1 MQVETNRKVATIA
14 EMLELYSERLVAL
27 QDELCAV
34 SGKLTTLSSDL
45 RDIITATNLAL
56 EAADIGGLQT
66 RNDAGSGRSAAVIGF
81 GAGDITVAPPAE
93 RSAIVAAVEDL
104 IETDPARSDDLT
116 LIAGIDAQVIETL
129 HGFGIQTFAAIAGIG
144 GEEATAIGMLLGDA
158 DLISR
163 ESWIEQAEILADG
176 GLTAYARFVRSS
188 DNPNVSDGF
197 TADTLPV
204 PAAVTK
210 IDADTA
216 PRIETARPALQ
227 LIEGGKQP
235 LVLPLDD
242 LVLEHDQ
249 MVSDLLQSAAA
260 IARSN
265 AGVAEPPLQMPPEF
279 AALPASVSTATAAT
293 ETAEPEAAAPATG
306 PGRVVAGTA
315 EIIDLASRRKV
326 APRRRRPIAIAASL
340 AVVIAVG
347 TTMTISADRLLGLD
361 LAAITSCGEAL
372 IAGNPSCL
380 HLPASSY

>member
-1 MQVETNRKVATIA
+1 MQVETNGMAAPIA
-14 EMLELYSERLVAL
+14 EMLELYSARLVAL

-34 SGKLTTLSSDL
+34 SGKLATLSSDL
-45 RDIITATNLAL
+45 RDIVAAARPAL
-56 EAADIGGLQT
+56 ESAAIGGLQT
-66 RNDAGSGRSAAVIGF
+66 CNDAGSGQSAAELGF
-81 GAGDITVAPPAE
+81 GAGAITVAPPAE
-93 RSAIVAAVEDL
+93 RSAIAKAVDDL
-104 IETDPARSDDLT
+104 IETAPATSDELT
-116 LIAGIDAQVIETL
+116 LIAGIDAQVVETL

-158 DLISR
+158 DRISR

-176 GLTAYARFVRSS
+176 GLTAYARFVRSG
-188 DNPNVSDGF
+188 DNSKVWANDWEEFAADALPAPTAV
-197 TADTLPV
+197 TEIEADTS
-204 PAAVTK
+204 
-210 IDADTA
+210 

-242 LVLEHDQ
+242 LVLDHDQ
-249 MVSDLLQSAAA
+249 TVSDLLQSAAA
-260 IARSN
+260 VARSS
-265 AGVAEPPLQMPPEF
+265 ADGAEPSLLMPPELT
-279 AALPASVSTATAAT
+279 ALPAAVST
-293 ETAEPEAAAPATG
+293 ETAAPETAETETG
-306 PGRVVAGTA
+306 PGRAAAGTA

-340 AVVIAVG
+340 AVAITIA
-347 TTMTISADRLLGLD
+347 TTMTISADRFLSLD